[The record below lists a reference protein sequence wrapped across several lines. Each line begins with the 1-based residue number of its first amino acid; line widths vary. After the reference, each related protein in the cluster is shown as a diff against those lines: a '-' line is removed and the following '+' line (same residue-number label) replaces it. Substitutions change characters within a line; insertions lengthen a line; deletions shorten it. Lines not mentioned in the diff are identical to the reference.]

1 MKRPATFV
9 LLFLLTAICAVPAHA
24 RPHNRYEP
32 TRASR
37 KAAKQQRKA
46 DNKYAKQ
53 QQKAMKKA
61 AKAQRKALKRTQ
73 KRTYRQPGHFPG

>member
-9 LLFLLTAICAVPAHA
+9 LLFWLVAICTPAVHA
-24 RPHNRYEP
+24 RQHNRYEP

-37 KAAKQQRKA
+37 KAAQQQQKA
-46 DNKYAKQ
+46 DKKYAKQ

>member
-9 LLFLLTAICAVPAHA
+9 LLFWLMAICTASAHA
-24 RPHNRYEP
+24 RQHNRYEP

-37 KAAKQQRKA
+37 K
-46 DNKYAKQ
+46 YAKE

-61 AKAQRKALKRTQ
+61 AKAQRKELKRTQ